1 MPQCSHCFHWFTEFQ
16 SLSWHLVFL
25 PDVEV
30 ICFSPNASKQKI
42 ICMVTSIILLSI
54 WSADSK
60 VFVYLLYTLYLL
72 KQSIPRIQSVTTT
85 PSLTGYKNCE
95 SGSNLTALS
104 RLEVLRGNLSQVLV
118 ASDILDQ
125 PGDCYTPYLGGLA
138 GMARRALLHH
148 L

>member
-1 MPQCSHCFHWFTEFQ
+1 
-16 SLSWHLVFL
+16 
-25 PDVEV
+25 
-30 ICFSPNASKQKI
+30 
-42 ICMVTSIILLSI
+42 MVTSIILLSI

-60 VFVYLLYTLYLL
+60 VFAYLLYVLYLL
-72 KQSIPRIQSVTTT
+72 EQSILRIQLVTTT
-85 PSLTGYKNCE
+85 PSLTDYKSCE

-125 PGDCYTPYLGGLA
+125 PGDCCTPYLGGLA
-138 GMARRALLHH
+138 GLARRALLHH